1 MTAIISIHS
10 FRRGAGKSMIAANT
24 AAALALAGAR
34 VGIVDANLPSPSMHV
49 LFNLAE
55 SDVRYTFND
64 FLRHRCDI
72 EQTAVDVT
80 RRVSGGRVGH
90 LYLTPSSFE
99 AHEIVRA
106 TRDGYD
112 VDLLHDGFR
121 ALAESLRL
129 DMLVVDTNAGLGEET
144 LLLLALADSL
154 VVVLRPD
161 QRDYQGTGVIVDVAR
176 RLELPRVHA
185 IVNEVPTALEPAAVT
200 AEVERIYR
208 CGVIGVL
215 PHDEI
220 VTTLPKPGIVA
231 VHYPSHPITA
241 TFRSIAA
248 RLIEEGSPSKPPDV
262 RATM

>member
-49 LFNLAE
+49 LFNLVE

-64 FLRHRCDI
+64 FLHHRCDI

-80 RRVSGGRVGH
+80 RRVSDGRAGQ

-106 TRDGYD
+106 MRDGYD
-112 VDLLHDGFR
+112 VDLLHEGFR

-129 DMLVVDTNAGLGEET
+129 DMLVVDTHAGLGEET
-144 LLLLALADSL
+144 LLTLALADSL

-176 RLELPRVHA
+176 RLEVSRVYA
-185 IVNEVPTALEPAAVT
+185 IVNELPAALEPAAVT
-200 AEVERIYR
+200 AEVERIYQ

-215 PHDEI
+215 SYDDI

-231 VHYPSHPITA
+231 VHYPQHPITA
-241 TFRSIAA
+241 AFQSIAA
-248 RLIEEGSPSKPPDV
+248 RLIHQSRPP
-262 RATM
+262 TP

>member
-64 FLRHRCDI
+64 FLHHRCDI

-80 RRVSGGRVGH
+80 RRVSDGRGGQ

-99 AHEIVRA
+99 THEIVRA
-106 TRDGYD
+106 MRDGYD

-129 DMLVVDTNAGLGEET
+129 DVLIVDTHAGLAEET
-144 LLLLALADSL
+144 LLTLALADSL

-161 QRDYQGTGVIVDVAR
+161 QRDYQGTGVLVDVAG
-176 RLELPRVHA
+176 RLEVPRLFA
-185 IVNEVPTALEPAAVT
+185 IVNELPAALEGAAVT
-200 AEVERIYR
+200 AEVERIYQ

-215 PHDEI
+215 PYDDI
-220 VTTLPKPGIVA
+220 MTTLPKPGIVA
-231 VHYPSHPITA
+231 VHYPQHPITA
-241 TFRSIAA
+241 TFQSIAA
-248 RLIEEGSPSKPPDV
+248 RLIH
-262 RATM
+262 R

>member
-1 MTAIISIHS
+1 MTAIVSIHS
-10 FRRGAGKSMIAANT
+10 FRRGAGRSTIAANIG
-24 AAALALAGAR
+24 AALAMAGAR

-55 SDVRYTFND
+55 SEMRYTFND

-80 RRVSGGRVGH
+80 RRLSAGRSGH
-90 LYLTPSSFE
+90 LYLTPSSFA

-112 VDLLHDGFR
+112 ADLLYNGFR
-121 ALAESLRL
+121 ALAQSLTL
-129 DMLVVDTNAGLGEET
+129 DILIVDTYAGLGEET
-144 LLLLALADSL
+144 LLMLALADSL
-154 VVVLRPD
+154 IVVLRPD

-185 IVNEVPTALEPAAVT
+185 IVNELPAVLEQAAVR
-200 AEVERIYR
+200 AEVERTYR
-208 CGVIGVL
+208 CEVIGTL

-220 VTTLPKPGIVA
+220 IITMPRPSIVV
-231 VHYPSHPITA
+231 VHYPQHPITA
-241 TFRSIAA
+241 TFQSISA
-248 RLIEEGSPSKPPDV
+248 RLIDKSGPPSSQSG
-262 RATM
+262 